1 VSTAEREYLGNKPQ
15 RLRVAIDGAVQGVGF
30 RPFVYRLATALD
42 LRGWVINDTRG
53 VFIEVEGDAAQQA
66 EFLSRL
72 ATEAP
77 PNAHITA
84 MTHAWIDLAGFTRFE
99 IRHSDGEGARRV
111 IVLPDL
117 ASCPDCLADLFDPT
131 NRRYRYP
138 FTNCTNCGP
147 RFTIVKTLPYDRSN
161 TTMRTFPLCPACRA
175 EYTDPSD
182 RRFHAQP
189 NACAACGPQVAFY
202 RRLKSEGWGLETG
215 ASSNLH
221 SPISN
226 SRWPATFGAWALAC
240 VEDEALRAA
249 AVAIRRGKI
258 IAVKGLGGFHLMADA
273 RNADAVQQLRV
284 RKVRPDK
291 PLAVMVRDLAQ
302 ASALCEIS
310 PPVAELLASAAAP
323 IVLLSRRVDASIA
336 AEVAPGNPDLGVML
350 AATPLH
356 HLLLAELDFPVVAT
370 SGNLTDEPICT
381 DEWEAFDR
389 LGEIADSFLIHDRP
403 IARHADD
410 SVLWMVEGAPR
421 FLRRARGYAPLPVRA
436 PQPLPTILGV
446 GAHLKNTVALS
457 VGAQIFLSQHIGDL
471 ETAPALAAFE
481 RVIADFLHL
490 YEANPAAIAHDLH
503 PEYLST
509 KWAISQ
515 SPKPPL
521 IPVQH
526 HHAHLA
532 ACLADNGAST
542 PALGLIW
549 DGAGYGLD
557 GTIWGGE
564 CLLGDAAGFTRVA
577 HLRSFRLPGGE
588 AAMRE
593 PRRVALAL
601 LWEVYG
607 DAIFSWE
614 WLAPVRSFAGHERRL
629 LAAMLTKGV
638 NTPVTTSMGRLFDGV
653 AALIGLHQRVSF
665 EGQAAMALE
674 HCAAPGEGGAHVFD
688 IVDGAGGA
696 PATIDWAPTITGIL
710 TDLRD
715 GDDPAIIATR
725 FHNALVAMGV
735 AVALRVGH
743 PQVAL
748 SGGCFQNRRLTET
761 LADRL
766 RGADFDV
773 LLHRQVPPNDG
784 GVSLGQVMVAAE
796 AIRRG

>member
-1 VSTAEREYLGNKPQ
+1 
-15 RLRVAIDGAVQGVGF
+15 
-30 RPFVYRLATALD
+30 
-42 LRGWVINDTRG
+42 
-53 VFIEVEGDAAQQA
+53 
-66 EFLSRL
+66 
-72 ATEAP
+72 
-77 PNAHITA
+77 
-84 MTHAWIDLAGFTRFE
+84 MTHHPCPNHFAICAALGSLSSVALSSAQMTVSL
-99 IRHSDGEGARRV
+99 SDPSYFRQFVVLTLGSS
-111 IVLPDL
+111 IV
-117 ASCPDCLADLFDPT
+117 
-131 NRRYRYP
+131 
-138 FTNCTNCGP
+138 
-147 RFTIVKTLPYDRSN
+147 VKTLPYDRSN

-240 VEDEALRAA
+240 VEDEALHAA
-249 AVAIRRGKI
+249 AVAIRRGEI
-258 IAVKGLGGFHLMADA
+258 IAVKGLSGFHLMADA

-503 PEYLST
+503 PGIFVDEMGNLSIPQT
-509 KWAISQ
+509 PSHPCSA
-515 SPKPPL
+515 SPRPSGRVSGGQRRK
-521 IPVQH
+521 
-526 HHAHLA
+526 HA
-532 ACLADNGAST
+532 
-542 PALGLIW
+542 
-549 DGAGYGLD
+549 GAGTD
-557 GTIWGGE
+557 
-564 CLLGDAAGFTRVA
+564 LGR
-577 HLRSFRLPGGE
+577 
-588 AAMRE
+588 
-593 PRRVALAL
+593 
-601 LWEVYG
+601 
-607 DAIFSWE
+607 
-614 WLAPVRSFAGHERRL
+614 RRL
-629 LAAMLTKGV
+629 RA
-638 NTPVTTSMGRLFDGV
+638 GRHDLG
-653 AALIGLHQRVSF
+653 GRVS
-665 EGQAAMALE
+665 
-674 HCAAPGEGGAHVFD
+674 
-688 IVDGAGGA
+688 
-696 PATIDWAPTITGIL
+696 
-710 TDLRD
+710 
-715 GDDPAIIATR
+715 
-725 FHNALVAMGV
+725 
-735 AVALRVGH
+735 
-743 PQVAL
+743 
-748 SGGCFQNRRLTET
+748 SG
-761 LADRL
+761 
-766 RGADFDV
+766 
-773 LLHRQVPPNDG
+773 
-784 GVSLGQVMVAAE
+784 
-796 AIRRG
+796 

>member
-1 VSTAEREYLGNKPQ
+1 MSTAEQEYLGDKPQ

-53 VFIEVEGDAAQQA
+53 VFIEVEGGAAQQA

-77 PNAHITA
+77 PNARITA
-84 MTHAWIDLAGFTRFE
+84 MTHAWFDVAGYTRFE

-117 ASCPDCLADLFDPT
+117 ASCPDCLADLFDPA

-147 RFTIVKTLPYDRSN
+147 RFTIVKALPYDRPN
-161 TTMRTFPLCPACRA
+161 TTMRAFPLCPTCRA
-175 EYTDPSD
+175 EYTDPRD

-202 RRLKSEGWGLETG
+202 RRLEIEGWRLETG
-215 ASSNLH
+215 ASPNLQ

-226 SRWPATFGAWALAC
+226 SRWPAIFGAWALAC
-240 VEDEALRAA
+240 LEDEALCAA
-249 AVAIRRGKI
+249 ADAIRGGEI
-258 IAVKGLGGFHLMADA
+258 TAVKGLGGFHLMADA
-273 RNADAVQQLRV
+273 RNADAVRRLRA

-302 ASALCEIS
+302 ASTLCEIS

-336 AEVAPGNPDLGVML
+336 AEVAPGNSDLGVML

-356 HLLLAELDFPVVAT
+356 HLLLAELDFPIVAT

-436 PQPLPTILGV
+436 PQSLPTILGV

-457 VGAQIFLSQHIGDL
+457 VDAQIFLSQHIGDL

-481 RVIADFLHL
+481 RVIADFLRL

-515 SPKPPL
+515 PPKSPL

-607 DAIFSWE
+607 DTIFGWE
-614 WLAPVRSFAGHERRL
+614 WLAPVRGFAGHERRL
-629 LAAMLTKGV
+629 LAAMLTKSV
-638 NTPVTTSMGRLFDGV
+638 NAPVTTSMGRLFDGV

-674 HCAAPGEGGAHVFD
+674 HCAAPGEAGAYVFD

-715 GDDPAIIATR
+715 GDDSAMIAAR
-725 FHNALVAMGV
+725 FHNALVTMGV
-735 AVALRVGH
+735 AVAQRVGH

-766 RGADFDV
+766 RGAGFDV